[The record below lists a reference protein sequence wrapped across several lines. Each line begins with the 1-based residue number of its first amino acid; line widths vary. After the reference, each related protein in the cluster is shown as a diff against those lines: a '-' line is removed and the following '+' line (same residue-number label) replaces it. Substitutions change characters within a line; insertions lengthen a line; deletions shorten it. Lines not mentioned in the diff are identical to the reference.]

1 MSYHQWVTVYSP
13 AQISLIDCIQT
24 HSDLILGC
32 ISKCQG
38 LVSET
43 ALYGL
48 LSHVKSKFKS
58 LCAAL
63 CLGLIRKQLNEKLP
77 CLVHGP
83 LECVNLIGQLWQRR
97 VKHFCIIQKT
107 WINLDIS
114 PLDMAT
120 DQLSCVISGLSF
132 HISAT
137 LAASCNSK
145 HLDCKLIV
153 FKLIL

>member
-58 LCAAL
+58 LCAVL
-63 CLGLIRKQLNEKLP
+63 CLGLIRKQLNEKITL
-77 CLVHGP
+77 LS
-83 LECVNLIGQLWQRR
+83 
-97 VKHFCIIQKT
+97 T
-107 WINLDIS
+107 WPTGMHESDRS
-114 PLDMAT
+114 VVAKK
-120 DQLSCVISGLSF
+120 
-132 HISAT
+132 
-137 LAASCNSK
+137 SK
-145 HLDCKLIV
+145 IFLYNDL
-153 FKLIL
+153 